1 MLWRSFQQHAIEP
14 VNVSKSSGKT
24 GAGVENHMAFAPND
38 GWMKS
43 RAGTRLMG
51 TGCFLTADGE
61 KEKTEAEERY
71 RLKSSLRLWRGETN
85 RDGETDKLATER
97 HLESILSPPWQ
108 MRRSSWL
115 WFAVIKKERKK
126 RRWAFYI
133 IFLWSSVLFRLA
145 AQLKLKIINN
155 YSKNVSIH

>member
-1 MLWRSFQQHAIEP
+1 
-14 VNVSKSSGKT
+14 
-24 GAGVENHMAFAPND
+24 
-38 GWMKS
+38 MKS

-85 RDGETDKLATER
+85 RDGETDKLPAER

-115 WFAVIKKERKK
+115 WFAVIKKERNK

-145 AQLKLKIINN
+145 IENYQQLQQKCEHSLSKIYREKSVGAQWFTSGSKVNLNN
-155 YSKNVSIH
+155 